1 MTDSDKK
8 GLIAEVESALDDI
21 RPHLMVDGGNVEIID
36 ITDEGVVQIKWMGNC
51 ESCNMS
57 LFTMK
62 AGIEQA
68 IKNKVPQIT
77 SIEAINGVML

>member
-1 MTDSDKK
+1 M
-8 GLIAEVESALDDI
+8 ESALDDI

>member
-1 MTDSDKK
+1 MIDSDKINL
-8 GLIAEVESALDDI
+8 LIEVENALNDI
-21 RPHLMVDGGNVEIID
+21 RPHLLVDGGNVEIVD

-77 SIEAINGVML
+77 AIEAINGVML

>member
-1 MTDSDKK
+1 MTDSDKIS
-8 GLIAEVESALDDI
+8 LMAEVENALNDI
-21 RPHLMVDGGNVEIID
+21 RPHLIVDGGNVEIID
-36 ITDEGVVQIKWMGNC
+36 ITEDGVVQIRWMGNC

-68 IKNKVPQIT
+68 IRNKVPQIT
-77 SIEAINGVML
+77 GIEAINGVML

>member
-1 MTDSDKK
+1 MIELEKSE
-8 GLIAEVESALDDI
+8 LIAEVEKALNDI
-21 RPHLMVDGGNVEIID
+21 RPHLLVDGGNVEIID
-36 ITDEGVVQIKWMGNC
+36 ITDEGILQIKWMGNC

-68 IKNKVPQIT
+68 VRNKVPQIT
-77 SIEAINGVML
+77 GIEALNGLN

>member
-1 MTDSDKK
+1 MIDSDKSSL
-8 GLIAEVESALDDI
+8 LIEVENALNDI
-21 RPHLMVDGGNVEIID
+21 RPHLIVDGGNVEIVE
-36 ITDEGVVQIKWMGNC
+36 ITDEGVVQIRWIGNC

-77 SIEAINGVML
+77 GIEAINGVML